1 MMFNNKKGIIM
12 NTIKKYFVHVFA
24 FLLVAVAISSCTSM
38 DEGYKDF
45 IKDGEISYTGKID
58 SLHVYSGRN
67 RVQVKGLFIS
77 DPKITE
83 CRIYWDNRIDSVV
96 VPITRTQGIDV
107 LDVVINN
114 LVENVHNFEVRTF
127 DKLGNSSISV
137 FKIGAVYGDRYQ
149 TSLYNRP
156 IATKY
161 FSPKLTTIN
170 FASMDLSTGAYA
182 VEVTYTNNSN
192 VITKVQL
199 PIAQSRLDI
208 TDFKLGSSFTYKT
221 LFRPNATSID
231 TFESVTTTVTGN
243 EIQYL
248 NNFYYPFTRLTYDG
262 ARWGVPTDWVVNAA
276 AKSHIVSGVNYGGL
290 DALYFSLESG
300 WGQPAINNGKIY
312 QTMTLPAGTYTYTI
326 NINGTSYAADA
337 NDQGYFVVATG
348 TTLPDVTTVE
358 TSSSTLKWER
368 VKNVT
373 PLIRTLSFTLAV
385 DTQVS
390 VGVVTTSAVMT
401 GSTGRHLKINSFKL
415 VKQ

>member
-1 MMFNNKKGIIM
+1 M
-12 NTIKKYFVHVFA
+12 NTIKKYFVRGFA
-24 FLLVAVAISSCTSM
+24 VLLIAAAISSCTSM
-38 DEGYKDF
+38 DEGYKEF

-67 RVQVKGLFIS
+67 RVQIKGLFIS

-107 LDVVINN
+107 LDIVINN

-137 FKIGAVYGDRYQ
+137 YKIGAVYGDRYQ

-156 IATKY
+156 IASKY

-182 VEVTYTNNSN
+182 VEVNYTNTSN

-199 PIAQSRLDI
+199 PITQSRLDI
-208 TDFKLGSSFTYKT
+208 ADFKMGSSFTYKT
-221 LFRPNATSID
+221 LFKPNATSID
-231 TFESVTTTVTGN
+231 IFESVTTTVTGN

-262 ARWGVPTDWVVNAA
+262 ARWGVPTDWIVNAA
-276 AKSHIVSGVNYGGL
+276 AKSHIVSNVNYGGL

-312 QTMTLPAGTYTYTI
+312 QTMTLPAGTYNYTI

-337 NDQGYFVVATG
+337 NDRGYFIVAIG
-348 TTLPDVTTVE
+348 NAIPDVTAVE
-358 TSSSTLKWER
+358 TSTSTLKWER

-373 PLIRTLSFTLAV
+373 PLIRTLSFTLTAN
-385 DTQVS
+385 TEVS

-401 GSTGRHLKINSFKL
+401 GSTGRHLKINYFKIG
-415 VKQ
+415 

>member
-1 MMFNNKKGIIM
+1 MFNNKKGIIIM
-12 NTIKKYFVHVFA
+12 NTTKKYFVHAFA
-24 FLLVAVAISSCTSM
+24 FLLVAAAISSCTSM

-58 SLHVYSGRN
+58 SLQIFSGRN

-83 CRIYWDNRIDSVV
+83 CRIYWDNRVDSVV

-114 LVENVHNFEVRTF
+114 LIENVHNFEVRTF
-127 DKLGNSSISV
+127 DKLGNASIPV
-137 FKIGAVYGDRYQ
+137 FKIGTVYGDRFQ
-149 TSLYNRP
+149 SSLYNRP
-156 IATKY
+156 IASKY

-182 VEVTYTNNSN
+182 VEVTYTNTSN
-192 VITKVQL
+192 AIAKVQL

-221 LFRPNATSID
+221 LFKPNAASID

-248 NNFYYPFTRLTYDG
+248 NNFYYPFARLSYDG
-262 ARWGVPTDWVVNAA
+262 ARWGTPTEWVVNAA
-276 AKSHIVSGVNYGGL
+276 AKSHVVSSVNYGGL
-290 DALYFSLESG
+290 DALYFSFESG
-300 WGQPAINNGKIY
+300 WGQPAITNGKIY
-312 QTMTLPAGTYTYTI
+312 QTMTLPAGTYAYII
-326 NINGTSYAADA
+326 NINATSYAADA
-337 NDQGYFVVATG
+337 NDKGYFIVANGNTI
-348 TTLPDVTTVE
+348 PDVNDVE
-358 TSSSTLKWER
+358 TSTSTLKWER
-368 VKNVT
+368 VKNVN
-373 PLIRTLSFTLAV
+373 PLIRTLSFTLAA
-385 DTQVS
+385 DTEVS
-390 VGVVTTSAVMT
+390 VGVVTTS
-401 GSTGRHLKINSFKL
+401 STAGRHLKINYFKL

>member
-1 MMFNNKKGIIM
+1 M
-12 NTIKKYFVHVFA
+12 NTIKKYFVHAFA
-24 FLLVAVAISSCTSM
+24 LVIVAGVISSCTSM

-45 IKDGEISYTGKID
+45 IKDGEVSYTGKID
-58 SLHVYSGRN
+58 SLHIYSGKN
-67 RVQVKGLFIS
+67 RVQIKGLFIS
-77 DPKITE
+77 DPKIAE
-83 CRIYWDNRIDSVV
+83 CRIYWDNRADSVV
-96 VPITRTQGIDV
+96 VPIARTQGVDE
-107 LDVVINN
+107 LNVVINN

-127 DKLGNSSISV
+127 DKLGNKSIPV
-137 FKIGAVYGDRYQ
+137 YKVGTVYGDRYQ

-156 IATKY
+156 IASKY

-182 VEVTYTNNSN
+182 TEVTYTTTAN
-192 VITKVQL
+192 VTAKVQL

-208 TDFKLGSSFTYKT
+208 ADFKLGSAFTYKT
-221 LFRPNATSID
+221 LFRPNPTSID
-231 TFESVTTTVTGN
+231 VFESVTTTVTDN

-262 ARWGVPTDWVVNAA
+262 ARWGVPTDWVVNDA
-276 AKSHIVSGVNYGGL
+276 AKSHIVSSVNYGGL
-290 DALYFSLESG
+290 DALYFSFESG

-326 NINGTSYAADA
+326 NINATSYAADA
-337 NDQGYFVVATG
+337 NDKGYFVVAIG
-348 TTLPDVTTVE
+348 NTLPDVALVE
-358 TSSSTLKWER
+358 TAASTLKWER
-368 VKNVT
+368 AKNVT
-373 PLIRTLSFTLAV
+373 PLIRTLSFTLSA

-401 GSTGRHLKINSFKL
+401 SSTGRHLKINSFKL

>member
-1 MMFNNKKGIIM
+1 MFNNKKGLIM
-12 NTIKKYFVHVFA
+12 NTIKKHFVHAFA
-24 FLLVAVAISSCTSM
+24 FLLVAVIISSCTSM
-38 DEGYKDF
+38 DESYKDF

-107 LDVVINN
+107 LDIVIDH

-182 VEVTYTNNSN
+182 VEVSYTNTSN

-208 TDFKLGSSFTYKT
+208 SDFKLGSSFTYKT
-221 LFRPNATSID
+221 LFRPNAASID
-231 TFESVTTTVTGN
+231 VFESVTTTVTGN

-248 NNFYYPFTRLTYDG
+248 NNNYYPFARLTYDG
-262 ARWGVPTDWVVNAA
+262 TRWGVPTEWVVNAA
-276 AKSHIVSGVNYGGL
+276 AKSHIVLGVNYGGL
-290 DALYFSLESG
+290 DALYLSFESG
-300 WGQPAINNGKIY
+300 WGQPAVNNGKIY
-312 QTMTLPAGTYTYTI
+312 QTMVLPAGTYTYTI
-326 NINGTSYAADA
+326 NINATSYAADA

-348 TTLPDVTTVE
+348 TNLPDVTTVE

-373 PLIRTLSFTLAV
+373 PLIRTLSFTLAA

-390 VGVVTTSAVMT
+390 VGAVATSAAMT
-401 GSTGRHLKINSFKL
+401 SSTGRHLKINSFKL

>member
-1 MMFNNKKGIIM
+1 M
-12 NTIKKYFVHVFA
+12 NAIKKYFVRGFA
-24 FLLVAVAISSCTSM
+24 ALLIAAAISSCTSM

-107 LDVVINN
+107 LDIVINN

-137 FKIGAVYGDRYQ
+137 YKIGAVYGDRYQ

-156 IATKY
+156 IASKF

-182 VEVTYTNNSN
+182 VEVNYTNTNN

-221 LFRPNATSID
+221 LFKPNATSID
-231 TFESVTTTVTGN
+231 VFESATTTVTGN

-262 ARWGVPTDWVVNAA
+262 ARWGTPTEWIVNAA
-276 AKSHIVSGVNYGGL
+276 AKSHIVSNVNYGGL

-312 QTMTLPAGTYTYTI
+312 QTMTLPAGTYNYII

-337 NDQGYFVVATG
+337 NDRGYFIVATG
-348 TTLPDVTTVE
+348 NTLPDVTAVE
-358 TSSSTLKWER
+358 TSTSTLKWER

-373 PLIRTLSFTLAV
+373 PLIRTLSFTLAA
-385 DTQVS
+385 DTEVS

-401 GSTGRHLKINSFKL
+401 GSTGRHLKINSLKL